1 LGNLSRPQWFNRWI
15 WFRQGNY
22 MVKDENPLPRATYRL
37 QLNSRFTFADA
48 GALAPYLAKL
58 GVSHVYASPFLK
70 ARPGS
75 SHGYDIV
82 DHGALNP
89 ELGTPGDF
97 ERMSEDF
104 RAHGLG
110 LILDFV
116 PNHMGVGG
124 ADNPFWLD
132 VLEWG
137 QNSDYAGW
145 FDIDW
150 QPDGPHLAGK
160 VLIPV
165 LGDQYGAVLVE
176 GGLELRFDEAAG
188 EFAVWAHGAHKLP
201 IYPGHYGRILGSAH
215 AEIEKLG
222 DAFSHLA
229 AFRSHEQRRIRDLK
243 ARLAALV
250 ADDAEA
256 AAAVA
261 AGMAR
266 FAGKT
271 GDMESWMRLD
281 RLIADQYWRV
291 AFFRVAADDINY
303 RRFFNIS
310 DLAGL
315 RIEHEELFDHA
326 HRLIFELIGQGALD
340 GLRIDHIDGLLDP
353 RTYCLRLR
361 EKAPRPIYLVVEKI
375 LGPGETLREDWQ
387 ADGTTGYEFA
397 NLLTHLLIDPAGE
410 PRLSELYRRFTG
422 ERRSFGAIMRECKLS
437 IMEDEMA
444 SELGGLAREA
454 ARIARSNPRT
464 ADFTRNVLERALR
477 EIVAGFRV
485 YRTYVDTAGADQEDL
500 AELHHALAR
509 ARRTGGGIDRSV
521 FDFLFALLSCQVVAK
536 PGSGFSRQD
545 VLRFAMK
552 FQQYTGPVMAKG
564 VEDTAFYRY
573 NRFVAANEVGG
584 HPEHLGVGVA
594 VFHAANRARHPG
606 AMLGT
611 STHDT
616 KRGED
621 CRARLAV
628 LSEIV
633 PDFAEAVHR
642 WQETLHKGEASSE
655 SNDIFLLYQLL
666 LGAWPPGLDPSDAD
680 GLEAFEERIQAAML
694 KSAREAKVRT
704 NWAAPDEEYE
714 AGLRAF
720 IAAAFDN
727 ETFLADFLAFE
738 EGIALSGAA
747 NSLVQAVLKFTVPG
761 VPDIYQGAEGF
772 DLSLV
777 DPDNRRPIDWNWRSR
792 RLATA
797 TRPITAEDLA
807 DGSAKLAATARL
819 LALRRDEAALFA
831 KGDYRPIEMP
841 DDRTVAFSRQL
852 GDASIIVVASRFP
865 TRGAVAGLLVLESP
879 HPVYVD
885 LLSGRQITPGSE
897 GIDLAMLLSDLPAA
911 VLMPVRPVA
920 PRRSR
925 R

>member
-1 LGNLSRPQWFNRWI
+1 MATAESPI
-15 WFRQGNY
+15 
-22 MVKDENPLPRATYRL
+22 PRATYRL
-37 QLNSRFTFADA
+37 QLNSRFTFTDA
-48 GALAPYLAKL
+48 GALAPYLAQL

-75 SHGYDIV
+75 THGYDIV
-82 DHGALNP
+82 DHDALNP
-89 ELGTPGDF
+89 ELGTSEDF
-97 ERMSEDF
+97 ARMSEAF
-104 RAHGLG
+104 RSHGLG

-132 VLEWG
+132 MLEWG
-137 QNSDYAGW
+137 PASDYAGW

-150 QPDGPHLAGK
+150 QPEGPHLAGK

-165 LGDQYGAVLVE
+165 LGGQYGAVLAD

-188 EFAVWAHGAHKLP
+188 ELAVWAHGVHKLP
-201 IYPGHYGRILGSAH
+201 VYPGHYVRILGGAH
-215 AEIEKLG
+215 AELEKLG

-229 AFRSHEQRRIRDLK
+229 GFRPHEQRRVRELK
-243 ARLAALV
+243 AQLAALV
-250 ADDAEA
+250 AEDAQA
-256 AAAVA
+256 ATAVA
-261 AGMAR
+261 QGVAR
-266 FAGKT
+266 FAGKA
-271 GDMESWMRLD
+271 GDVESWLRLD
-281 RLIADQYWRV
+281 RLIADQHWRV

-326 HRLIFELIGQGALD
+326 HRLVFELIGQGTLD

-361 EKAPRPIYLVVEKI
+361 EKAPQPIYLVVEKI
-375 LGPGETLREDWQ
+375 LGPGEELREDWQ
-387 ADGTTGYEFA
+387 VDGTTGYEFA
-397 NLLTHLLIDPAGE
+397 NLLTHLLIDQAGE
-410 PRLSELYRRFTG
+410 PRLSELYRRFSG
-422 ERRSFGAIMRECKLS
+422 ESRTFDAIMRECKLA

-464 ADFTRNVLERALR
+464 ADFTRNVLQRALR

-485 YRTYVDTAGADQEDL
+485 YRTYVDPAGASKTDL
-500 AELHHALAR
+500 VELGHAVAR
-509 ARRTGGGIDRSV
+509 ARRTGSGIDRSV
-521 FDFLFALLSCQVVAK
+521 FDFLFSVLSCEAVAK

-584 HPEHLGVGVA
+584 HPGRLGSSVA
-594 VFHAANRARHPG
+594 AFHAANRARHAG

-628 LSEIV
+628 LSEIA
-633 PDFAEAVHR
+633 PDFAEAVLR
-642 WQETLHKGEASSE
+642 WQGMLGSSAAMPD
-655 SNDIFLLYQLL
+655 SNDIFLFCQLL
-666 LGAWPPGLDPSDAD
+666 VGAWP
-680 GLEAFEERIQAAML
+680 LESGSLEGFEERIQAAML
-694 KSAREAKVRT
+694 KSVREAKVHT
-704 NWAAPDEEYE
+704 NWAAPDEDYE
-714 AGLRAF
+714 VGLRAF
-720 IAAAFDN
+720 IAGAFAN
-727 ETFLADFLAFE
+727 QAFLADFTAFQE
-738 EGIALSGAA
+738 RILPLGAA
-747 NSLVQAVLKFTVPG
+747 NSLVQTVLKFTVPG
-761 VPDIYQGAEGF
+761 VPDLYQGAEGF

-777 DPDNRRPIDWNWRSR
+777 DPDNRRPVDWVWRSS
-792 RLATA
+792 RLGGAGQ
-797 TRPITAEDLA
+797 PIAACDLA
-807 DGSAKLAATARL
+807 DGSAKLAATAKL
-819 LALRRDEAALFA
+819 LALRREHAALFA
-831 KGDYRPIEMP
+831 EGEYQPIELE
-841 DDRTVAFSRQL
+841 DERLIAFSRQH
-852 GDASIIVVASRFP
+852 GEGSIIVAAARFP
-865 TRGAVAGLLVLESP
+865 SRGAAGGLLPLPSRRP
-879 HPVYVD
+879 LYCD
-885 LLSGRQITPGSE
+885 ILSGRQITAGTE
-897 GIDLAMLLSDLPAA
+897 GIDVAMLLADLPAA
-911 VLMPVRPVA
+911 VLMPVHPTAV
-920 PRRSR
+920 RRSR

>member
-1 LGNLSRPQWFNRWI
+1 
-15 WFRQGNY
+15 
-22 MVKDENPLPRATYRL
+22 MATAENPLPRATYRL
-37 QLNSRFTFADA
+37 QLNSRFTFTDA
-48 GALAPYLAKL
+48 GALAPYLEQL

-75 SHGYDIV
+75 THGYDIV
-82 DHGALNP
+82 DHDALNP
-89 ELGTPGDF
+89 ELGTCEDF
-97 ERMSEDF
+97 DRMSEAF
-104 RAHGLG
+104 RSHGLG

-132 VLEWG
+132 MLEWG
-137 QNSDYAGW
+137 QASDYAGW

-150 QPDGPHLAGK
+150 QPEGPHLAGK

-165 LGDQYGAVLVE
+165 LGDQYGAVLAD
-176 GGLELRFDEAAG
+176 GALELRFDEAAG
-188 EFAVWAHGAHKLP
+188 ELAIWAHGVHKLP
-201 IYPGHYGRILGSAH
+201 VYPGHYGRILGGAH
-215 AEIEKLG
+215 AELERLG

-229 AFRSHEQRRIRDLK
+229 GFRPHEQRRVRELK
-243 ARLAALV
+243 AQLAALV
-250 ADDAEA
+250 AEDAQA

-261 AGMAR
+261 QGVAR
-266 FAGKT
+266 FAGKA
-271 GDMESWMRLD
+271 GDVESWLRLD
-281 RLIADQYWRV
+281 RLIADQHWRV

-326 HRLIFELIGQGALD
+326 HRLVFELIGQGTLD

-375 LGPGETLREDWQ
+375 LGPGEELREDWQ
-387 ADGTTGYEFA
+387 VDGTTGYEFA

-410 PRLSELYRRFTG
+410 PRLSELYRSFSG
-422 ERRSFGAIMRECKLS
+422 EGRAFDAIMRECKLA

-444 SELGGLAREA
+444 SELGGLARDA

-464 ADFTRNVLERALR
+464 ADFTRNVLRRALR

-485 YRTYVDTAGADQEDL
+485 YRTYVDPAGASKADL
-500 AELHHALAR
+500 DELGHAVAR
-509 ARRTGGGIDRSV
+509 ARRTGSGIDRSV
-521 FDFLFALLSCQVVAK
+521 FDFLFSVLSCEAVAK

-584 HPEHLGVGVA
+584 HPGRLGSSVA
-594 VFHAANRARHPG
+594 AFHAANRARHAG

-628 LSEIV
+628 LSEIA
-633 PDFAEAVHR
+633 PDFAEAVLR
-642 WQETLHKGEASSE
+642 WQGMLGRSE
-655 SNDIFLLYQLL
+655 PIPDSNDIFLFYQLL
-666 LGAWPPGLDPSDAD
+666 IGAWP
-680 GLEAFEERIQAAML
+680 LESGPLEGFEERIQAAML
-694 KSAREAKVRT
+694 KSVREAKVHT
-704 NWAAPDEEYE
+704 NWAAPDEDYE
-714 AGLRAF
+714 ADMQAF
-720 IAAAFDN
+720 ISQAFAN
-727 ETFLADFLAFE
+727 QAFLADFMAFQE
-738 EGIALSGAA
+738 RILPLGAA

-761 VPDIYQGAEGF
+761 VPDLYQGAEGF
-772 DLSLV
+772 DFSLV
-777 DPDNRRPIDWNWRSR
+777 DPDNRRPVDWAWRSS
-792 RLATA
+792 RLDAA
-797 TRPITAEDLA
+797 ARPIAACDLA
-807 DGSAKLAATARL
+807 DGSAKLTATAKL
-819 LALRRDEAALFA
+819 LALRREHAALFA
-831 KGDYRPIEMP
+831 EGDYQPIELE
-841 DDRTVAFSRQL
+841 DERLIAFSRQHGESSL
-852 GDASIIVVASRFP
+852 IVVAARFP
-865 TRGAVAGLLVLESP
+865 SRSAIGGLLTLP
-879 HPVYVD
+879 WRPPLYD
-885 LLSGRQITPGSE
+885 DILSGRRITAGTE
-897 GIDLAMLLSDLPAA
+897 GIDVAMLLADLPAA
-911 VLMPVRPVA
+911 VLMPVRPA
-920 PRRSR
+920 ASRRSR

>member
-1 LGNLSRPQWFNRWI
+1 MARAASP
-15 WFRQGNY
+15 
-22 MVKDENPLPRATYRL
+22 VPRATYRL

-48 GALAPYLAKL
+48 GALAPYLAQL

-75 SHGYDIV
+75 THGYDIV
-82 DHGALNP
+82 DHDALNP
-89 ELGTPGDF
+89 ELGTP
-97 ERMSEDF
+97 EDF
-104 RAHGLG
+104 RRMGEAFRAHDLG

-132 VLEWG
+132 MLEWG

-150 QPDGPHLAGK
+150 QPEGPHLKGK

-165 LGDQYGAVLVE
+165 LGDQYGAVLAD
-176 GGLELRFDEAAG
+176 GGLELRFDAAGG
-188 EFAVWAHGAHKLP
+188 EFAVWAHGTHKLP
-201 IYPGHYGRILGSAH
+201 IYPGHYGRILGDAH
-215 AEIEKLG
+215 AELEKLG

-229 AFRSHEQRRIRDLK
+229 AFRPHEQRRVRELK

-250 ADDAEA
+250 AQDADA

-261 AGMAR
+261 GGASR
-266 FAGKT
+266 FAGKS
-271 GDMESWMRLD
+271 GDVESWMRLD
-281 RLIADQYWRV
+281 RLIADQNWRV

-326 HRLIFELIGQGALD
+326 HRLVFELIGEGTLD

-375 LGPGETLREDWQ
+375 LGTGETLREDWQ

-397 NLLTHLLIDPAGE
+397 NLLTHLLIDSAGE
-410 PRLSELYRRFTG
+410 PRLSELYRGFSG
-422 ERRSFGAIMRECKLS
+422 EHRSFAAIVRECKLA
-437 IMEDEMA
+437 IMDDEMA
-444 SELGGLAREA
+444 SELAGLAREA

-464 ADFTRNVLERALR
+464 ADFTRNVLQRALR
-477 EIVAGFRV
+477 EIVAGFRI
-485 YRTYVDTAGADQEDL
+485 YRTYVDAAGATRSDL
-500 AELHHALAR
+500 EELGYAVAR
-509 ARRTGGGIDRSV
+509 ARRTGSGIDRSV
-521 FDFLFALLSCQVVAK
+521 FDFLSPLLNCEAVAK

-584 HPEHLGVGVA
+584 YPEHLGSSVA
-594 VFHAANRARHPG
+594 AFHAANLARHPG

-628 LSEIV
+628 LSEMV
-633 PDFAEAVHR
+633 PDFGEAVQR
-642 WQETLHKGEASSE
+642 WQAMLGESE
-655 SNDIFLLYQLL
+655 ARPDSNDIFLFFQLMI
-666 LGAWPPGLDPSDAD
+666 GAWPRDLALSDSKGLD
-680 GLEAFEERIQAAML
+680 AFQGRLQAAML
-694 KSAREAKVRT
+694 KSVREAKLHT
-704 NWAAPDEEYE
+704 NWAAPDEDYE
-714 AGLRAF
+714 ANLRTF
-720 IAAAFDN
+720 VAAAFGN
-727 ETFLADFLAFE
+727 AEFLADFIVFQE
-738 EGIALSGAA
+738 RIASLGAA
-747 NSLVQAVLKFTVPG
+747 NSLVQTVLKFTVPG

-777 DPDNRRPIDWNWRSR
+777 DPDNRRPVDWAWCRT
-792 RLATA
+792 RLAA
-797 TRPITAEDLA
+797 ANRPIEACDLA
-807 DGSAKLAATARL
+807 DGAAKLAATAKL
-819 LALRRDEAALFA
+819 LTLRRDHPALFA
-831 KGDYRPIEMP
+831 QGDYQPIEMA
-841 DDRTVAFSRQL
+841 DERLIAFSRRE
-852 GDASIIVVASRFP
+852 GDVSIIVVATRFP
-865 TRGAVAGLLVLESP
+865 TRGGVGGLVPLP
-879 HPVYVD
+879 AHKPVYAD
-885 LLSGRQITPGSE
+885 LLTGRQIAVGVD
-897 GIDLAMLLSDLPAA
+897 GVDLAMLLADLPAA
-911 VLMPVRPVA
+911 VLVPIRPDSA
-920 PRRSR
+920 REARQ
-925 R
+925 